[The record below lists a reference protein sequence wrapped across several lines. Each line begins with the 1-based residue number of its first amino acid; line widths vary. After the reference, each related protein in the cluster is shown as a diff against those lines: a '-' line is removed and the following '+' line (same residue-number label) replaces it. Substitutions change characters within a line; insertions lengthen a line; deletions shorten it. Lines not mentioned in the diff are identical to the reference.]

1 MRWHSAKRAIS
12 LCNSEGWITDCTAI
26 TFYNLWLGKLACK
39 LLTLKAETLSISD
52 EFQQASVQHVCPNG
66 GMCCSDVFFIAGYT
80 PWFKSPITGFSDG
93 FFLPIAYP
101 MASGC
106 IMLCGRFFLPAG
118 TVVSTR

>member
-1 MRWHSAKRAIS
+1 
-12 LCNSEGWITDCTAI
+12 
-26 TFYNLWLGKLACK
+26 
-39 LLTLKAETLSISD
+39 LSIRD

-66 GMCCSDVFFIAGYT
+66 GMCCSDVFFIAGCT

-118 TVVSTR
+118 TVVSTRWVCHAARKAKGKRGYEQGYSAKDVTVVIQHALTRVISTTGDNV